1 MRILV
6 NGETRDVPEG
16 TTLQGLLQSLGL
28 RREALVAEVNRKIVE
43 KTQDSALGLQEG
55 DQVELIQFVGG
66 G

>member
-1 MRILV
+1 MKILV
-6 NGETRDVPEG
+6 NGEARELPGG

-43 KTQDSALGLQEG
+43 KAQDAALGLQEG